1 MHGAGAV
8 ALLTQPVAK
17 AGAPC
22 LQVQFRPQVPATP
35 LEDIWSGA
43 EQDTEEVVV
52 PPAESHSCQ
61 QFWDAGGRVPRQR
74 SRLLAYSYAAWG
86 LKS

>member
-8 ALLTQPVAK
+8 ALLTQPAAK

-22 LQVQFRPQVPATP
+22 LQVQSKPQVPAIP
-35 LEDIWSGA
+35 LEDIWYGA
-43 EQDTEEVVV
+43 EQAMEEVVV

-61 QFWDAGGRVPRQR
+61 QFWDAGGRAPHQR
-74 SRLLAYSYAAWG
+74 SRLLAYSYAAWDI
-86 LKS
+86 KS